1 LLPASPTPS
10 FNAGSAPGGAGASAQ
25 DVRSFWRLLAAV
37 EQAALS
43 LQHARAQLDVSVQRL
58 RELLARQAYHQ
69 HSASHHPQQ
78 LAAAAAAAA
87 SSASSAAGTSG
98 QRFAGLHRVSA
109 GYSPAAVA
117 AALRGAVSR
126 AIGALRLSAGAVTT
140 SRFTFENLLA
150 TWLAHGTVREVL
162 RLPAEDVAELAEAPR
177 APEAISRAFADSPF
191 ARAVLRQLKALGRP

>member
-1 LLPASPTPS
+1 
-10 FNAGSAPGGAGASAQ
+10 
-25 DVRSFWRLLAAV
+25 V

-43 LQHARAQLDVSVQRL
+43 LQHARAQLDVAVQRL

-69 HSASHHPQQ
+69 HGASHHPQQ
-78 LAAAAAAAA
+78 LPA
-87 SSASSAAGTSG
+87 ASSAAGASG

-117 AALRGAVSR
+117 AALRGAVCR

-140 SRFTFENLLA
+140 ARFTFENLLA
-150 TWLAHGTVREVL
+150 TWLAHSTVREVL
-162 RLPAEDVAELAEAPR
+162 RLPAEDVGELAEAPR